1 MCFDLLFPFTQHHN
15 ILTKKHFNL
24 SSTSLSLQIDLQKE
38 YPVPECFVRRGVS
51 VVKLLTMSSAIKQT
65 IKKWKYLIGLYRQE
79 EFEDTKEVI
88 RRTDNRKVK
97 RKRGKRD
104 NQRSAK
110 HYT

>member
-24 SSTSLSLQIDLQKE
+24 SSTSLSLQIDLQKV

-65 IKKWKYLIGLYRQE
+65 IKKLKYLIGLYRQE